1 MKNSK
6 KLIMNTGFLPIN
18 YKIIQELGVEVGML
32 LCLLIDKQ
40 ELFNKVFYYTAQSVE
55 KEIKMNKKVFMK
67 SKKILVEMG
76 LVKSW
81 NGEGNKSYFNFDDD
95 TYKKLEELLGLQ
107 KSQIDTTEVPN
118 EYHRSPKMVLQK
130 SQIHTTEVP
139 KWDLNNNKEQEQI
152 IKTKNNNKEEEQIN
166 NNIENLVEEDELD
179 SYLSGNKTFKM
190 EPIIQKPKNSVFSN
204 IEI

>member
-1 MKNSK
+1 
-6 KLIMNTGFLPIN
+6 
-18 YKIIQELGVEVGML
+18 
-32 LCLLIDKQ
+32 
-40 ELFNKVFYYTAQSVE
+40 
-55 KEIKMNKKVFMK
+55 
-67 SKKILVEMG
+67 
-76 LVKSW
+76 
-81 NGEGNKSYFNFDDD
+81 
-95 TYKKLEELLGLQ
+95 
-107 KSQIDTTEVPN
+107 
-118 EYHRSPKMVLQK
+118 MVLQK